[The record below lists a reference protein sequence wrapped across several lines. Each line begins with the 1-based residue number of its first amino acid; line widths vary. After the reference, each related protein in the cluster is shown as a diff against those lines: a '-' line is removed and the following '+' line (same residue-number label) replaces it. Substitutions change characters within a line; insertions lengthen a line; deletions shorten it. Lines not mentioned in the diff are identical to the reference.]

1 MKFMNLSF
9 LSLVFGFTLSHSTP
23 SSAFVVERTF
33 GVDRIMYCPV
43 NDPLQARMVL
53 SSIVDQS
60 FRIDEND
67 LMQGHYQINLYNN
80 DRCEGINHFYVLPSF
95 DNYVVQINQNGVVS
109 FDKIPDEMDVY
120 VQSTVAQTND
130 KLELMG
136 NNAFFDSSNLDAII
150 VIRYAVFGEA
160 QIVEIPVYPNIAN
173 IEPPVVA
180 PVIVPAIVPVEPLVV
195 APVIVPAILPI
206 ELPVV
211 APVVA
216 VPVELPV
223 VAPVEII
230 VNEAM
235 IEPVHPINIIKKYG
249 EDFNRIEYGRV
260 GTINDFK
267 VILPNANKDFVA
279 DLAEL
284 VPGHYYLN
292 FYQGEVLQKTNYLY
306 IFPGLYPSAIQIQRD
321 EGGFINLDL
330 TGNFLGKKIICGS
343 DFAQD
348 FEVLED
354 VGLYNHLMACNFFD
368 KFYEDMSI
376 KVITPL
382 EGNHEGI
389 IEIPFFPD
397 DRFAVK
403 EYNRETQEVVEPF
416 LPIRNPIIIDK
427 NYEESDRIEYGRVG
441 SVDNPKVILPN
452 DRQEFIGDFDRLA
465 PGHYYL
471 NFYQGGDR
479 QKTNFLYV
487 FPGLHSSAIQLHR
500 YPDGN
505 MSYDLTGDFRDKKF
519 SCVSEV
525 RAHNDIG
532 RIYQNRLVFD
542 RTNFIDEVFDLK
554 IIVAMPAGEGFER
567 IIEIPVFP
575 NEQNVVK
582 DNTKA
587 VGIIALVPAPAPVI
601 LAPIPAPE
609 VIELLPA
616 KYKPL
621 FQQID
626 EHLVQEIIQGFH
638 NAKGMWGNHEDI
650 MNKGPFCLG
659 NYGRLQN
666 VSEKVIKKND
676 VEKFNSYEEMLNYFD
691 LKDFNYK
698 KICEDR
704 LKERNN
710 IIAGTFIIDRPYDRK
725 DFTDYDYMIFVASL
739 IRHCE
744 KYLSEVE
751 IEHLKT
757 VFKGFFEDQIGRC
770 TTGLFIRMFNMQ
782 TQILTNFF
790 KN

>member
-9 LSLVFGFTLSHSTP
+9 LSLLFGFTLSDSTP

-53 SSIVDQS
+53 PSIVDQS

-150 VIRYAVFGEA
+150 VIRYAVFGET

-173 IEPPVVA
+173 IEPPVIA
-180 PVIVPAIVPVEPLVV
+180 PVIVPAIVPVEP
-195 APVIVPAILPI
+195 
-206 ELPVV
+206 PVV
-211 APVVA
+211 APL
-216 VPVELPV
+216 ELI
-223 VAPVEII
+223 E
-230 VNEAM
+230 NEV
-235 IEPVHPINIIKKYG
+235 IFEPVHPINIMKNYV
-249 EDFNRIEYGRV
+249 ENANRIEYGRV
-260 GTINDFK
+260 GRINDFK
-267 VILPNANKDFVA
+267 VILPNANKDFIA

-284 VPGHYYLN
+284 APGHYYLN
-292 FYQGEVLQKTNYLY
+292 FYQGEVLQTTNYLY
-306 IFPGLYPSAIQIQRD
+306 IFHGLYPSAIQIQRCD
-321 EGGFINLDL
+321 DGFIDLYL
-330 TGNFLGKKIICGS
+330 TGNFLGKKISCGS
-343 DFAQD
+343 DVAQD
-348 FEVLED
+348 FEVLEG
-354 VGLYNHLMACNFFD
+354 VGRDNHIMACNFLG
-368 KFYEDMSI
+368 KFYEDMTI
-376 KVITPL
+376 KVITAL
-382 EGNHEGI
+382 DRNIEGI
-389 IEIPFFPD
+389 IEIPFFPN
-397 DRFAVK
+397 DRFAVR

-416 LPIRNPIIIDK
+416 LPIQNPIIIDK
-427 NYEESDRIEYGRVG
+427 NYEESDRIECGRVG
-441 SVDNPKVILPN
+441 SVDNSIVILPN
-452 DRQEFIGDFDRLA
+452 DRQEFIADLDRLA

-479 QKTNFLYV
+479 HKTNFLYV

-519 SCVSEV
+519 SCVSEA

-542 RTNFIDEVFDLK
+542 RTNFIDEVLDLK
-554 IIVAMPAGEGFER
+554 IAVTMPAGEDFER

-587 VGIIALVPAPAPVI
+587 VENIALVRAPAPVV
-601 LAPIPAPE
+601 LAPIPVLNPIVVEQAP
-609 VIELLPA
+609 V
-616 KYKPL
+616 KFKPL
-621 FQQID
+621 LQQID
-626 EHLVQEIIQGFH
+626 EHLVQEIIEGFH

-698 KICEDR
+698 KICENR

-710 IIAGTFIIDRPYDRK
+710 IIAGTFIIDRPYDLK

-757 VFKGFFEDQIGRC
+757 VFKGFFEDQIDRC

>member
-9 LSLVFGFTLSHSTP
+9 LSLMFAFTLSHSTP
-23 SSAFVVERTF
+23 STAFVVEGTF

-53 SSIVDQS
+53 PSIVDQS

-80 DRCEGINHFYVLPSF
+80 DRCEGINHFYVLPSI
-95 DNYVVQINQNGVVS
+95 DNYVVQINQNGLVS
-109 FDKIPDEMDVY
+109 FDKIPDDMDVY

-130 KLELMG
+130 KLELIG

-150 VIRYAVFGEA
+150 VIRYVVFGEA
-160 QIVEIPVYPNIAN
+160 QIVEIPVYPNIVNLEPLVVA
-173 IEPPVVA
+173 PPVVA
-180 PVIVPAIVPVEPLVV
+180 PVIVPAIVPVQPLVV
-195 APVIVPAILPI
+195 APVIAPAIVRVEP
-206 ELPVV
+206 PVDV
-211 APVVA
+211 
-216 VPVELPV
+216 
-223 VAPVEII
+223 PVEII
-230 VNEAM
+230 ENEV
-235 IEPVHPINIIKKYG
+235 IFEPVHPINIMKNYA
-249 EDFNRIEYGRV
+249 ENASRIEYGRV

-267 VILPNANKDFVA
+267 VILPNANKDFIT

-284 VPGHYYLN
+284 APGHYYLD
-292 FYQGEVLQKTNYLY
+292 FYQGEVLQTTNYLY
-306 IFPGLYPSAIQIQRD
+306 IFPGLYPSAIQIQRYD
-321 EGGFINLDL
+321 DGFIDLYL

-343 DFAQD
+343 DVAQD
-348 FEVLED
+348 FEVLEG
-354 VGLYNHLMACNFFD
+354 VGRDNHIMACNFLG
-368 KFYEDMSI
+368 KFYEDMTI
-376 KVITPL
+376 KVITAL
-382 EGNHEGI
+382 DRNLEGI

-397 DRFAVK
+397 DRFAVR

-416 LPIRNPIIIDK
+416 LPIQNPIIINK
-427 NYEESDRIEYGRVG
+427 NYDESDRIEYGRVG
-441 SVDNPKVILPN
+441 SVDNAKVILPN
-452 DRQEFIGDFDRLA
+452 DRQEFIVDLDRLA

-471 NFYQGGDR
+471 NFYQGGDC

-487 FPGLHSSAIQLHR
+487 FPGLYSSAIQLHR

-519 SCVSEV
+519 SCVSAA

-532 RIYQNRLVFD
+532 RIYQNKLAFD
-542 RTNFIDEVFDLK
+542 RTNFIDEVLDLK
-554 IIVAMPAGEGFER
+554 IVVTMPAGEDFER
-567 IIEIPVFP
+567 IIEIPVVP

-601 LAPIPAPE
+601 LAPIPALNPIVVE
-609 VIELLPA
+609 QVPVRF
-616 KYKPL
+616 KPI
-621 FQQID
+621 FQPID
-626 EHLVQEIIQGFH
+626 EQRIQEMIEGFH
-638 NAKGMWGNHEDI
+638 NAKGIWGKHEDI

-698 KICEDR
+698 KICENR

-710 IIAGTFIIDRPYDRK
+710 IIAGTFIIDRPYDLK

-757 VFKGFFEDQIGRC
+757 LFKGFFEDQIDRC